1 MSEKIIDVLAIACII
16 IFILFVGLFIYI
28 AYDFYNDY
36 RCSTMPIQDFFNDS
50 RCEKYW
56 RYRDE

>member
-1 MSEKIIDVLAIACII
+1 MNEKILNIMEITFIILCVAIMGLII
-16 IFILFVGLFIYI
+16 YGI
-28 AYDFYNDY
+28 YDFYNDY